1 MFRTAYGEKKK
12 VVSKP
17 VGESMTKQSFKKE
30 CDINNI
36 LAKYRKT
43 GMIDHIRENNGQYV
57 DVPESFDYH
66 GAMNIVAKASSMF
79 EELPSDLRK
88 KFDNDAGAFLDF
100 VNNPENADAM
110 CELGLMKPA
119 EPEQPVLSEADQGV
133 SPSQAEAPVP
143 ADKGADAPASA

>member
-110 CELGLMKPA
+110 RDLGLMKPA
-119 EPEQPVLSEADQGV
+119 EQPVLSEADQGV
-133 SPSQAEAPVP
+133 SPSQPDAEVP
-143 ADKGADAPASA
+143 ADKGANAPASA